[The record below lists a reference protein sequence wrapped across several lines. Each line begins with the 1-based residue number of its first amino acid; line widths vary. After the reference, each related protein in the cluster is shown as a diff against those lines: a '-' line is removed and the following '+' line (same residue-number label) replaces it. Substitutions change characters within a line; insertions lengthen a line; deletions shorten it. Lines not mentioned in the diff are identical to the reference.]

1 MVNRPALSVEALRS
15 NALTGLRIWT
25 VAFVTTAPVG
35 SFTVPVTD
43 VELPP
48 DCARA
53 QTPKAEM
60 KITAKAASRDFF
72 EEASMIPPK
81 ENEVAQ

>member
-1 MVNRPALSVEALRS
+1 
-15 NALTGLRIWT
+15 LRIST

-72 EEASMIPPK
+72 EEASMVPPK
-81 ENEVAQ
+81 EIKVAE